1 MQYIKLSQLSVWPL
15 VTLGLLSSLA
25 FGVVFSPVTHADTT
39 ITLSPTAHRLEIE
52 PKKTYNGALTVI
64 NSGNDQL
71 DIRVYSAPYQV
82 QNEAYDPVFSKDT
95 PRTQISRWVKFEK
108 DSYTLAPSQQ
118 LRVPYTITT
127 PDSIPEGGQYA
138 AIFAE
143 TNDKPDGAIVRKKRV
158 GMLVYAKPQ
167 GETNESGKVELA
179 APGIL
184 QLGSDLT
191 LRERL
196 INSGNTDLTGEID
209 VRATD
214 LFGKEVFSQKQ
225 QKVVLPDTARQV
237 PVEWKNTPGV
247 SIVKLS
253 QAVQFAGKKTTNEQW
268 VLLIKPLWALT
279 ISAAITLIIGGV
291 IYAIHRPKKRQKIRR
306 LR

>member
-1 MQYIKLSQLSVWPL
+1 MQRSIFHSSAWLL
-15 VTLGLLSSLA
+15 VTLGFVSSVLLGAAINSVA
-25 FGVVFSPVTHADTT
+25 HAEAQ

-64 NSGNDQL
+64 NSGSDPL
-71 DIRVYSAPYQV
+71 DIQVYAAPYQV

-95 PRTQISRWVKFEK
+95 PRTQISRWIKFEK
-108 DSYTLAPSQQ
+108 DNYTLAPGQQ

-179 APGIL
+179 TPGLL

-196 INSGNTDLTGEID
+196 INSGNTDLTGDID

-225 QKVVLPDTARQV
+225 QKVVLPDTARRV

-268 VLLIKPLWALT
+268 VLLIKPLWLLA
-279 ISAAITLIIGGV
+279 ISAAIALIIGGV
-291 IYAIHRPKKRQKIRR
+291 IYAIRRPKKRQKIRR